1 MIRSKASFTQVRIY
15 GVGLHLSPEVC
26 AFVLLLAIKV
36 LAGKT
41 PSSAKGFAHKD
52 YMPSA
57 FLGKYNTALD
67 SLLWNLLSKLIK
79 RIM

>member
-1 MIRSKASFTQVRIY
+1 MEWGHHV
-15 GVGLHLSPEVC
+15 SPEVC

-57 FLGKYNTALD
+57 FLEKYNTALD
-67 SLLWNLLSKLIK
+67 SLL
-79 RIM
+79 